1 MHMDPSQF
9 KGVILVHGDAD
20 AYVPLSQ
27 SVRFVKRLAS
37 YDVDT
42 YLAILPGV
50 NHAYIYQL
58 GLDKSLA
65 PGGKWILPTARALK
79 PEHGQ
84 MGFDASVAYIRLQ
97 PGYRLPYKP
106 FYAEPPYRYHGNKA
120 PVRRINWKI
129 WQNIL

>member
-1 MHMDPSQF
+1 MDPSQF
-9 KGVILVHGDAD
+9 KGVLLVHGDAD
-20 AYVPLSQ
+20 YDIPLSR
-27 SVRFVKRLAS
+27 SVRFVKYLAS
-37 YDVDT
+37 HDVDA

-50 NHAYIYQL
+50 NHGYIYQL

-65 PGGKWILPTARALK
+65 PGGKWILPRRKLT

-97 PGYRLPYKP
+97 PGYRLSYKP

-120 PVRRINWKI
+120 PKEE
-129 WQNIL
+129 